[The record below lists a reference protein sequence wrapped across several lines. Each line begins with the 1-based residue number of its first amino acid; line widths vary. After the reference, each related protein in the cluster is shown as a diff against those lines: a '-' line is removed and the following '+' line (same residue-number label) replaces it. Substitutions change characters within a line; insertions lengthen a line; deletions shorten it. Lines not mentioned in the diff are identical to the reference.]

1 MKNNKKIL
9 LIISG
14 GIAAYKTLDLIRNLC
29 SKNYEIKTI
38 LTKTAE
44 EFVTPLSISSLSNN
58 KVYLNKFDLNE
69 EIEMD
74 HIALSRWADLILV
87 APATANIIE
96 NISNGSANDFINTV
110 ILASNKKIFLAPA
123 MNVKMWEKDA
133 TQINVEKLKKRNFS
147 MIGPSEGLLACGE
160 FGEGRMANVNEIE
173 FTIDNFFIKKDINLS
188 AVVTAGPT
196 REYIDPV
203 RYISNESSGLQGY
216 YIAKKM
222 VECGIKTKLIMGPSQ
237 IKIEDNINTVK
248 VTTAQE
254 MLEAVKESLPTDIA
268 VCSAA
273 VSDFRTDKFEQKIKK
288 NNKDLNLKLYQ
299 NMDILSFISNHNNL
313 RPKLVVG
320 FAAETNNVIEYAK
333 KKLEQ
338 KHCDWIIANDV
349 SDKNIGFNSKNNEI
363 SIIRKNQEIEK
374 ISKREKSEI
383 ATLLVQKILKEFPI
397 NENKSLN

>member
-14 GIAAYKTLDLIRNLC
+14 GIAAYKTLDLIRNLR

-173 FTIDNFFIKKDINLS
+173 FTIDNFFIKKNINLS

-273 VSDFRTDKFEQKIKK
+273 VSDFRTDKFKQKIKK

>member
-14 GIAAYKTLDLIRNLC
+14 GIAAYKTLDLIRNLR

-222 VECGIKTKLIMGPSQ
+222 VECGIKTKLIMGPSR

-374 ISKREKSEI
+374 ISKREKSEL

>member
-14 GIAAYKTLDLIRNLC
+14 GIAAYKTLDLIRNLR

-299 NMDILSFISNHNNL
+299 NMDILSFISNHNDL

-320 FAAETNNVIEYAK
+320 FAAETNNIIEYAK
-333 KKLEQ
+333 KKLKR

-363 SIIRKNQEIEK
+363 SIIRKNEEIEK

>member
-14 GIAAYKTLDLIRNLC
+14 GIAAYKTLDLIRNLR

-273 VSDFRTDKFEQKIKK
+273 VSDFRTDKSEQKIKK

>member
-14 GIAAYKTLDLIRNLC
+14 GIAAYKTLDLIRNLR

-147 MIGPSEGLLACGE
+147 IIGPSEGLLACGE
-160 FGEGRMANVNEIE
+160 FGEGRMANINEIE

-320 FAAETNNVIEYAK
+320 FAAETNNVIAYAK

-363 SIIRKNQEIEK
+363 SIIHKNQVIEK

>member
-14 GIAAYKTLDLIRNLC
+14 GIAAYKILDLIRNLR

-188 AVVTAGPT
+188 AVVTTGPT

-222 VECGIKTKLIMGPSQ
+222 VECGIKTKLIIGPTH
-237 IKIEDNINTVK
+237 IKIDDNIDTIK

-363 SIIRKNQEIEK
+363 SIIHKNQKIEK

>member
-14 GIAAYKTLDLIRNLC
+14 GIAAYKTLDLIRNLR

-237 IKIEDNINTVK
+237 IKIEDNINTIK

-254 MLEAVKESLPTDIA
+254 MFEAVKESLPTDIA

-374 ISKREKSEI
+374 ISKREKSEL
-383 ATLLVQKILKEFPI
+383 ATLLVQKILEEFPV

>member
-14 GIAAYKTLDLIRNLC
+14 GIAAYKTLDLIRNLR

-237 IKIEDNINTVK
+237 IKIEDNINTIK

-273 VSDFRTDKFEQKIKK
+273 VSDFRTDKFKQKIKK

-338 KHCDWIIANDV
+338 KHCDWVIANDV

-363 SIIRKNQEIEK
+363 SIIHKNQVIEK

>member
-14 GIAAYKTLDLIRNLC
+14 GIAAYKTLDLIRNLR

-133 TQINVEKLKKRNFS
+133 TQMNVEKLKKRNFS

-237 IKIEDNINTVK
+237 IKIEDNINTIK

>member
-14 GIAAYKTLDLIRNLC
+14 GIAAYKTLDLIRNLR
-29 SKNYEIKTI
+29 SKNYEIKTV

-58 KVYLNKFDLNE
+58 KVYLNKFDLDE

-173 FTIDNFFIKKDINLS
+173 FTIDNFFIKKNINLS

-237 IKIEDNINTVK
+237 IKIEDNINTIK

-338 KHCDWIIANDV
+338 KHCDWIVANDV

>member
-14 GIAAYKTLDLIRNLC
+14 GIAAYKTLDLIRNLR

-188 AVVTAGPT
+188 AVITAGPT

-320 FAAETNNVIEYAK
+320 FAAETNNIIEYAK

>member
-14 GIAAYKTLDLIRNLC
+14 GIAAYKTLDLIRNLR

-237 IKIEDNINTVK
+237 IKIEDNINTIK

-338 KHCDWIIANDV
+338 KHCDWIVANDV

>member
-14 GIAAYKTLDLIRNLC
+14 GIAAYKTLDLIRNLR

-74 HIALSRWADLILV
+74 HIALSRWANLILV

-173 FTIDNFFIKKDINLS
+173 FTIDNFFMKKDINLS

-273 VSDFRTDKFEQKIKK
+273 VSDFRTDKFKQKIKK

>member
-14 GIAAYKTLDLIRNLC
+14 GIAAYKILDLIRNLR

-96 NISNGSANDFINTV
+96 NISNGLANNFINTV

-188 AVVTAGPT
+188 AVVTTGPT

-222 VECGIKTKLIMGPSQ
+222 VECGIKTKLVMGPTQ
-237 IKIEDNINTVK
+237 IKIDDNIDTIK

-363 SIIRKNQEIEK
+363 SIIHKNQEIEK

>member
-1 MKNNKKIL
+1 MKDNKKIL

-14 GIAAYKTLDLIRNLC
+14 GIAAYKTLDLIRNLR

-74 HIALSRWADLILV
+74 HIALSRWADLVLI

-133 TQINVEKLKKRNFS
+133 TQINIEKLKKRNFS

-222 VECGIKTKLIMGPSQ
+222 VECGIKTKLIMGPTQ
-237 IKIEDNINTVK
+237 IKIDDNIDVIK

-254 MLEAVKESLPTDIA
+254 MFEAVKESLPTDIA

-273 VSDFRTDKFEQKIKK
+273 VSDFRTDKFEKKIKK
-288 NNKDLNLKLYQ
+288 NNEDLNLKLYQ

-313 RPKLVVG
+313 RPKLVIG

>member
-14 GIAAYKTLDLIRNLC
+14 GIAAYKTLDLIRNLR

-237 IKIEDNINTVK
+237 IKIEDNINTIK

-363 SIIRKNQEIEK
+363 SIIHKNQVIEK

>member
-14 GIAAYKTLDLIRNLC
+14 GIAAYKILDLIRNLR

-96 NISNGSANDFINTV
+96 NISNGLANDFINTV

-188 AVVTAGPT
+188 AVVTTGPT

-222 VECGIKTKLIMGPSQ
+222 VECGIKTKLIIGPTH
-237 IKIEDNINTVK
+237 IKIDDNIDTIK

-363 SIIRKNQEIEK
+363 SIIHKNQEIEK

>member
-14 GIAAYKTLDLIRNLC
+14 GIAAYKTLDLIRNLR

-222 VECGIKTKLIMGPSQ
+222 VESGIKTKLIMGPSQ
-237 IKIEDNINTVK
+237 IKIEDNINTIK

-254 MLEAVKESLPTDIA
+254 MFEAVKESLPTDIA

-338 KHCDWIIANDV
+338 KHCDWVIANDV

-363 SIIRKNQEIEK
+363 SIIHKNQEIEK

>member
-14 GIAAYKTLDLIRNLC
+14 GIAAYKTLDLIRNLR

-237 IKIEDNINTVK
+237 IKIEDNINTIK

-254 MLEAVKESLPTDIA
+254 MLETVKESLPTDIA

-273 VSDFRTDKFEQKIKK
+273 VSDFRTDKSEQKIKK

-338 KHCDWIIANDV
+338 KHCDWIVANDV

>member
-14 GIAAYKTLDLIRNLC
+14 GIAAYKTLDLIRNLR

-123 MNVKMWEKDA
+123 MNVKMWEKNA

-363 SIIRKNQEIEK
+363 SIIHKNQEIEK

-383 ATLLVQKILKEFPI
+383 ATLLVQKILKEFTI

>member
-1 MKNNKKIL
+1 MKDNKKIL

-14 GIAAYKTLDLIRNLC
+14 GIAAYKTLDLIRNLR

-147 MIGPSEGLLACGE
+147 MIGPSEGFLACGE

-237 IKIEDNINTVK
+237 IKIEDNISTVK

>member
-14 GIAAYKTLDLIRNLC
+14 GIAAYKILDLIRNLR

-188 AVVTAGPT
+188 AVVTTGPT

-222 VECGIKTKLIMGPSQ
+222 VECGIKTKLIIGPTQ
-237 IKIEDNINTVK
+237 IKIDDNIDTIK

-363 SIIRKNQEIEK
+363 SIIHKNQEIEK

>member
-14 GIAAYKTLDLIRNLC
+14 GIAAYKTLDLIRNLR

-133 TQINVEKLKKRNFS
+133 TQINVKKLKKRNFS

-173 FTIDNFFIKKDINLS
+173 FTIDNFFIKKDVNLS

-363 SIIRKNQEIEK
+363 SIIHKNQEIEK

>member
-14 GIAAYKTLDLIRNLC
+14 GIAAYKTLDLIRNLR

-133 TQINVEKLKKRNFS
+133 TQINIEKLKKRNFS
-147 MIGPSEGLLACGE
+147 TIGPSEGLLACGE
-160 FGEGRMANVNEIE
+160 FGEGRMANINEIE

-374 ISKREKSEI
+374 ISKREKSEL

>member
-14 GIAAYKTLDLIRNLC
+14 GIAAYKTLDLIRNLR

-363 SIIRKNQEIEK
+363 SIIHKNQVIEK